1 MIHVV
6 AVVTAVP
13 GRRAELLAAFH
24 AIVPAVRAE
33 RGCIEYA
40 PVVDAV
46 GAPEIGSPVG
56 ADAFLVIEKWTDL
69 EALRAH
75 AAAPHVADYTA
86 ETRELVRERTVHVL
100 AAAPEPHAPDD

>member
-13 GRRAELLAAFH
+13 GCRAELLAAFH
-24 AIVPAVRAE
+24 AIVPTVRAE

-56 ADAFLVIEKWTDL
+56 ADTFLVIEKWADL

-75 AAAPHVADYTA
+75 ATAPHMAHYAA
-86 ETRELVRERTVHVL
+86 EASALIRERTVHVL